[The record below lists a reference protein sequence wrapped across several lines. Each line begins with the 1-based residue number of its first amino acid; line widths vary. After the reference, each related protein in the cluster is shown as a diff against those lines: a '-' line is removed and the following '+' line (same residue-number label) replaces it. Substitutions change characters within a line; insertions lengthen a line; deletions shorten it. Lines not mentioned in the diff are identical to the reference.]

1 MHLSDFIK
9 TIESGKITV
18 SANDVE
24 ALEIKA
30 ASKKIDINATNK
42 EFLKDTLSTIRRG
55 NKTAGVREGV
65 KGKVNGIKSVKSTF
79 DMVKD
84 VAEDLCKAGITVT
97 LSYKGAVVVTIGSD
111 ANPKFSRLATKTK
124 AIEINSP
131 LKLIEIGI

>member
-1 MHLSDFIK
+1 MQLSDFIK
-9 TIESGKITV
+9 TIESGTITV

-24 ALEIKA
+24 AFEIKA
-30 ASKKIDINATNK
+30 ASKKIDVNATNK
-42 EFLKDTLSTIRRG
+42 EFLKDTLATIRRG
-55 NKTAGVREGV
+55 NKTEGV

-84 VAEDLCKAGITVT
+84 VAEDLYKAGITIT

-111 ANPKFSRLATKTK
+111 ANPIFSRLATRTK
-124 AIEINSP
+124 AIEINRP